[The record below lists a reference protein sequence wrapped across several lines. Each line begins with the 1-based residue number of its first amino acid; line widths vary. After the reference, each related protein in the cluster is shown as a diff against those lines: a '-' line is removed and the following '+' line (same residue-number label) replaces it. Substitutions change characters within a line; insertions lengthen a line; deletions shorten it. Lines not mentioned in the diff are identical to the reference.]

1 MVRVH
6 PKILFVLIL
15 NHLLVRIPLLFGVSG
30 LTSLPAIF
38 HLFEVIVTGPEMQIA
53 FKSFD
58 LVGIVN
64 IFFAFR
70 RYDTGDDLYFD
81 AI

>member
-15 NHLLVRIPLLFGVSG
+15 NHLLVRIPLFGVSG
-30 LTSLPAIF
+30 LTSLPVIL
-38 HLFEVIVTGPEMQIA
+38 HLFEVIVTSPEMQIA